1 MGGNSRSPYPHDTE
15 KKCQH
20 SVQKAASSF
29 LPTAFISTLR
39 FMLWPRVFALEL
51 PNLKHLYTRLLLL
64 VSMLTLQVSGQG
76 VQLLKDH
83 LEPSN

>member
-1 MGGNSRSPYPHDTE
+1 MIQKRSANILY
-15 KKCQH
+15 KKLH
-20 SVQKAASSF
+20 PLSF

-64 VSMLTLQVSGQG
+64 VSTLTLQVLGLG

-83 LEPSN
+83 LEASN